1 MTDTYNAVVDAILKE
16 NIGHYFHMATIS
28 IAEQFHEYSRPS
40 AVFRPQLS
48 QDGDAWL
55 AIYGDLPT
63 GVVGCGESPAEAM
76 ADFDKKWHEK
86 TKTAQ
91 AA

>member
-1 MTDTYNAVVDAILKE
+1 MSDTYRAVLEALRSE
-16 NIGHYFHMATIS
+16 NIGHYFHMASIS
-28 IAEQFHEYSRPS
+28 IAEQFQEHSRPS

-76 ADFDKKWHEK
+76 ANFDMKWHEK
-86 TKTAQ
+86 TKSSQ